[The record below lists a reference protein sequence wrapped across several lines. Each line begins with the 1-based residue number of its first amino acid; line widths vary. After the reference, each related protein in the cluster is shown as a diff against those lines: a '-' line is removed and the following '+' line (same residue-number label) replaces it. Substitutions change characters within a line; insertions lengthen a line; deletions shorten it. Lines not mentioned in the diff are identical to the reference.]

1 MNWCEVLPH
10 GPHGYTDIHDPA
22 MFERLQEFKCGMF
35 SRKPKAGSCWVH
47 LFWVTWSQH
56 SWSVADPLLMRFLV
70 GNRLQFL
77 SSVLLQT
84 CSQDFLTPSRT
95 KVLGLIYFCMIF
107 MMYHYTSSPALLADS
122 CVIRLHLLMYW
133 GSDKTKSPASLKRL
147 GDEARRTWVLAD
159 QLFDTFDVAVL
170 GMFNH
175 VYIFGSWHPL
185 TPPLRHPSNCRK
197 FQTPTLRQSSR
208 ISFQSSIWNMLE
220 VINDYATCCERML
233 CIVQACRS
241 VSDFDEERE
250 GESAGILTF
259 VHYHWNSCDSIEWI
273 ACCIAGQARDERFWV
288 PNCFPSGR
296 HGIKL
301 KKLKGNI
308 ISYSSS
314 KPKRVAM
321 LMLSNV
327 HGVKRGPRCCVQ
339 LCKGLA
345 SQSRDSTFAPRL
357 Q

>member
-1 MNWCEVLPH
+1 
-10 GPHGYTDIHDPA
+10 
-22 MFERLQEFKCGMF
+22 
-35 SRKPKAGSCWVH
+35 
-47 LFWVTWSQH
+47 
-56 SWSVADPLLMRFLV
+56 
-70 GNRLQFL
+70 
-77 SSVLLQT
+77 
-84 CSQDFLTPSRT
+84 
-95 KVLGLIYFCMIF
+95 
-107 MMYHYTSSPALLADS
+107 
-122 CVIRLHLLMYW
+122 MYW

-170 GMFNH
+170 GMFDH

-208 ISFQSSIWNMLE
+208 ISFQSSIWNMLA

-273 ACCIAGQARDERFWV
+273 ACCIAGQARNERFWV

-314 KPKRVAM
+314 KAKRVAM

-327 HGVKRGPRCCVQ
+327 HGVKRGPRCSVQ